1 MELVSKYD
9 EVNNVVITEGSGE
22 VDSEFVRSAALRAK
36 KVAVDFDCHHF
47 LFDIRKCYVMRSL
60 VAGFQDMSN
69 LGETTG
75 LSLRDRVAVLFS
87 PSSYPEDRAR
97 FIENV
102 VTNRSNPV
110 YKMFTDKQSAI
121 DWLKSTE

>member
-1 MELVSKYD
+1 MEFVTEFD
-9 EVNNVVITEGSGE
+9 EVNKIVITEGTGE
-22 VDSEFVRSAALRAK
+22 VNSEYVRTAAAEAMK
-36 KVAVDFDCHHF
+36 IAGEHDCHNF
-47 LFDIRKCYVMRSL
+47 LFDIRPAYVVRSL